1 MGRICSR
8 SADTSRPAE
17 ALLLVAQ
24 NMLIDQTPLLHLIA
38 AAVLKTTGT
47 VIALALVYP
56 FIVTTLAHTLSSG
69 HVPH

>member
-1 MGRICSR
+1 M
-8 SADTSRPAE
+8 P
-17 ALLLVAQ
+17 
-24 NMLIDQTPLLHLIA
+24 IDQTPLLHLIA

-69 HVPH
+69 HVPQ